1 MAIFGRF
8 QKKNCISPDS
18 QTTELCEVRGVSR
31 KHKVGFIGVWVARSN
46 FCHVYS
52 EPNLHWLCYMSLI
65 LDINQSQLKTVERK
79 KEERNSNFY
88 LDKNPSGPIIRS
100 CNVALLFK
108 LVEKKLRLSCL
119 NHGHRMPGYPK
130 LRTATFFLIGEFS
143 ATLTVTTSV

>member
-1 MAIFGRF
+1 MKLEACLGNTKSGLLVYGLPEAIFAMYI
-8 QKKNCISPDS
+8 QS
-18 QTTELCEVRGVSR
+18 QICT
-31 KHKVGFIGVWVARSN
+31 GF
-46 FCHVYS
+46 
-52 EPNLHWLCYMSLI
+52 CYMSLI

>member
-18 QTTELCEVRGVSR
+18 QTTELCEVKGVSR

-108 LVEKKLRLSCL
+108 LVEKKIEAILFESW
-119 NHGHRMPGYPK
+119 P
-130 LRTATFFLIGEFS
+130 
-143 ATLTVTTSV
+143 